1 MAKTLTGIGYTTQ
14 NQIDYRKQLESILNN
29 KKKEFVRQQQQE
41 IIKVYEKAYKDII
54 EKGLKKAGG
63 DKAKIDKLTKVYAEQ
78 IYNELELIVKQYN
91 ADMSSTIETMQA
103 EIMMSMNIFEKGDY
117 YEFKEAV
124 DKAVNV
130 TNRKVV
136 QQMIEGKVYHDGKGL
151 DKRIWDSA
159 KMSGTKMRDAINS
172 CIAQG
177 MGAADMS
184 QNLKE
189 FAMGGHHTWSRN
201 KIREKLGDGYARK
214 YGSGGLDYEAL
225 RLARTTLTH
234 QAQIAVINS
243 SKINPYLQF
252 VKWHSDH
259 QAGRTCQQCIDRDGQ
274 LFKIDEVPLDH
285 PNGMCWIQPVY
296 SIDGKTEAT
305 PEEIAKDMKAWA
317 AGEKNSKRMDKIP
330 EYEGLGGKAK
340 KVAKPKPAR
349 WQDYMVKDKK
359 DDRKEQKE
367 SNTKP
372 KTNKPAS
379 WKDYMVKQEPNKP
392 KLKASARALYTQEQ
406 RDAKYADLKTLL
418 NKQIAKNDLG
428 ITADSIINHLKQAP
442 DYIQDMYL
450 TVGKPKFKKDP
461 NHSCYMPGQ
470 KSILTAFTKT
480 GAGLGTRLKF
490 GDNHRHDVLM
500 HEWAHLID
508 YQHKPGKY
516 TMKYK
521 GVSMYSART
530 VKSNLGNSL
539 LKDVEAWKKNN
550 NGNDS
555 KFSQFLLS
563 NEKYTLAIQDGIRGM
578 TKGKVQVRWG
588 HDLNY
593 YHMYKKG
600 KITADESTNIVVSGE
615 LWAEITAGMMH
626 EDSRKFLYENFPNTM
641 KEYDSIL
648 DDILSAYK

>member
-1 MAKTLTGIGYTTQ
+1 MAKTLTGIGYATQ
-14 NQIDYRKQLESILNN
+14 GQIDYRKQLENILNN
-29 KKKEFVRQQQQE
+29 KKKELVRQQQQE

-130 TNRKVV
+130 ANRKIV
-136 QQMIEGKVYHDGKGL
+136 QQMVEGKVYHDGKGL

-159 KMSGTKMRDAINS
+159 KMSGTKMSTAINS

-234 QAQIAVINS
+234 QAQISVINS
-243 SKINPYLQF
+243 SKVNPYLQF

-317 AGEKNSKRMDKIP
+317 EGSKNSKLMDKIP
-330 EYEGLGGKAK
+330 EYKGLGGKVKAK
-340 KVAKPKPAR
+340 IGNVAEQIARTIAANKAELQNNYKVITEDYIREYHILSGKPTYNDMPFDDRFAYNLYVKKMDSLALNRRLYTGQYGKKKGRRVHPRDEQINKFTALVAKDNLKDNSR
-349 WQDYMVKDKK
+349 FVRFVGEDYISGIYKQLKLSNIPDLHSDKGILDLNVDLMDKIVTNEAFTSVSYDQNANVFKDKPVMMEIYADK
-359 DDRKEQKE
+359 GLECLYTFNYKE
-367 SNTKP
+367 SEVVLQRGTQFKI
-372 KTNKPAS
+372 KGIELVED
-379 WKDYMVKQEPNKP
+379 KDKWGNPISYIKI
-392 KLKASARALYTQEQ
+392 
-406 RDAKYADLKTLL
+406 
-418 NKQIAKNDLG
+418 IA
-428 ITADSIINHLKQAP
+428 QA
-442 DYIQDMYL
+442 
-450 TVGKPKFKKDP
+450 VSKK
-461 NHSCYMPGQ
+461 
-470 KSILTAFTKT
+470 
-480 GAGLGTRLKF
+480 
-490 GDNHRHDVLM
+490 
-500 HEWAHLID
+500 
-508 YQHKPGKY
+508 
-516 TMKYK
+516 
-521 GVSMYSART
+521 
-530 VKSNLGNSL
+530 
-539 LKDVEAWKKNN
+539 
-550 NGNDS
+550 
-555 KFSQFLLS
+555 
-563 NEKYTLAIQDGIRGM
+563 
-578 TKGKVQVRWG
+578 
-588 HDLNY
+588 
-593 YHMYKKG
+593 
-600 KITADESTNIVVSGE
+600 
-615 LWAEITAGMMH
+615 
-626 EDSRKFLYENFPNTM
+626 
-641 KEYDSIL
+641 
-648 DDILSAYK
+648 